1 VKQYNIVKRMKP
13 LLGTYVEIGFVDNN
27 NQSNAFNGAFSCIKN
42 IQTQMSFHNTE
53 STLSKLNHSQGEWI
67 ELPKESIE
75 VLSYAKQLFI
85 DTEGLFNCTLG
96 GHLVQNNK
104 IPNHFNDPF
113 IPVGSGHDIEISLDK
128 ARLLN
133 PVIITLDG
141 IAKGYAVDQAIESLI
156 KIGISAGWVNAGGD
170 IRVFGDIKIPIHQ
183 LHDRELYPK
192 LFVPFLMNTIIGLFV
207 SGVLLIPAFLLFRV
221 QWDSAWLMDL
231 TISSGDSR
239 EWITVIHALFGWLML
254 WPLGTLW
261 SLHMRTVKM
270 VFYFPFTGHS
280 LF

>member
-1 VKQYNIVKRMKP
+1 MKQYNIVKRMKP

-170 IRVFGDIKIPIHQ
+170 IRVFGDLKIPIHQ
-183 LHDRELYPK
+183 RHDRELSPLIELSNQALATSQVSQKNPTDFPGYIIDNQGKQPK
-192 LFVPFLMNTIIGLFV
+192 DCIISV
-207 SGVLLIPAFLLFRV
+207 MAAE
-221 QWDSAWLMDL
+221 AWLADAL
-231 TISSGDSR
+231 TKVLALTPAEQRQALAQRFSATYIASTA
-239 EWITVIHALFGWLML
+239 IKTVTINI
-254 WPLGTLW
+254 
-261 SLHMRTVKM
+261 
-270 VFYFPFTGHS
+270 
-280 LF
+280 